1 MKTNPIGMGTYSVII
16 SYVLYLFI
24 LATIS
29 SAYAYET
36 IPVEQGGELT
46 GKITFRG
53 EVPVIQTQKVL
64 RDNQFCG
71 DTVLDDT
78 YQINPVSHRM
88 KNLVVSVE
96 GISRGK
102 GHSPLTALLEN
113 RKCHFH
119 PRIIAVMAG
128 DSYEVKNSD
137 PVLHNTHLRLEDATI
152 LNVAMPPSGKN
163 IRKPLLQAGSIS
175 VNCDAHSFMKGHI
188 LVFDHPYFAVTDEEG
203 SFKIPDIPPGQ
214 YHVKIWHNGISV
226 KEKQVIVNPSAKTHL
241 AVELSLF

>member
-1 MKTNPIGMGTYSVII
+1 MNINPIGMRTYSVTVIAPLLLF
-16 SYVLYLFI
+16 VL
-24 LATIS
+24 ASIS
-29 SAYAYET
+29 SAYAYEV
-36 IPVEQGGELT
+36 ISVEQGGELRGT
-46 GKITFRG
+46 ITLKG
-53 EVPVIQTQKVL
+53 EVPDIQTQKIM

-71 DTVLDDT
+71 DTFLDDT

-102 GHSPLTALLEN
+102 SHSPLTALLEN

-119 PRIIAVMAG
+119 PRIIAVMTG

-175 VNCDAHSFMKGHI
+175 VNCDAHSFMRGHI
-188 LVFDHPYFAVTDEEG
+188 LVFDHPYSTVTDEEG
-203 SFKIPDIPPGQ
+203 SFKIPEIPPGK
-214 YHVKIWHNGISV
+214 YNVKIWHNGISV
-226 KEKQVIVNPSAKTHL
+226 KETQVIVNPSAKTNL
-241 AVELSLF
+241 SLELSLF